1 MKENLLYIQA
11 LHAAVIAIDASDWE
25 TWSAAHS
32 SDPYFEQINARLLVL
47 MEYYD
52 EPSID
57 SVCSYM
63 VTNDLIPDEQVVPS
77 ELFWPYKLNA
87 RR

>member
-11 LHAAVIAIDASDWE
+11 LHAAVIAIDGSDWE

-32 SDPYFEQINARLLVL
+32 SDPYFEKINARLLIL

-52 EPSID
+52 EP
-57 SVCSYM
+57 
-63 VTNDLIPDEQVVPS
+63 
-77 ELFWPYKLNA
+77 
-87 RR
+87 